1 MPTND
6 TKQRS
11 AQQWVVPG
19 VAIAGGIAYLIAG
32 IVGDDLGFGIF
43 GLVVMVTVTVVVVA
57 MRGRSETLKGLLD
70 RRDERIVQLDLK
82 ATAFAGNVLIGAV
95 LIAFVVEIARG
106 QDGSPYGMLGAIAGV
121 AYLVSLIW
129 LRVRG

>member
-6 TKQRS
+6 TQQRS

-19 VAIAGGIAYLIAG
+19 VAVAGGFAYLIAG
-32 IVGDDLGFGIF
+32 IVGGEIGFGIF
-43 GLVVMVTVTVVVVA
+43 GLVLMLTVAVA
-57 MRGRSETLKGLLD
+57 VLAVRRRSETLKGLLD
-70 RRDERIVQLDLK
+70 RRDERIVQIDLK
-82 ATAFAGNVLIGAV
+82 ATAFAGNVLIATV

-106 QDGSPYGMLGAIAGV
+106 NDGMPYGALGAIAGV